1 MNKTDTFY
9 MEIKRN
15 REYLQLEQGYIAKLM
30 SKHTGIN
37 FTIDEVEKILT
48 TLSITQYLIIDDNN
62 NHANASGYRVMSPWV
77 FQEKW

>member
-15 REYLQLEQGYIAKLM
+15 IEYLKLEPGYIAKLM

-48 TLSITQYLIIDDNN
+48 KLSIAQYLCIDENN
-62 NHANASGYRVMSPWV
+62 NHANASGYRMMSPWV

>member
-48 TLSITQYLIIDDNN
+48 TLSITQYLTIDDNN

>member
-77 FQEKW
+77 FQEEW

>member
-15 REYLQLEQGYIAKLM
+15 REYLQLEQCFIAKLM
-30 SKHTGIN
+30 RKHTGIN

-62 NHANASGYRVMSPWV
+62 DHANASGYRVMSPWV
-77 FQEKW
+77 YQEKW